1 MSFKIGDSVAVTDE
15 QIRGE
20 IISISDSLITIKTTD
35 GFDMKFS
42 KKDLVRI
49 DVEQSELAKSVNVYF
64 DVSDKEEPKK
74 NRSKLGFKTK
84 KGEVPA
90 MEVDLH
96 IHKLVKST
104 RGMDNYDMLS
114 KQVDTAQ
121 HKLEFAIKNRIPRI
135 VFIHGVGAGVLKTE
149 LNFLFNRYNVSV
161 QEASYQK
168 YGLGATEV
176 YIIQKKTN

>member
-1 MSFKIGDSVAVTDE
+1 MSFKIGDNVAVTDE
-15 QIRGE
+15 QIRGR
-20 IISISDSLITIKTTD
+20 IISISDGSITINTSD
-35 GFDMKFS
+35 GFDMKFNRTELI
-42 KKDLVRI
+42 KI
-49 DVEQSELAKSVNVYF
+49 GVEQSELAKSVNVSF
-64 DVSDKEEPKK
+64 DISDKEESKK
-74 NRSKLGFKTK
+74 NRSTLGFKTK

-104 RGMDNYDMLS
+104 RGMDNYDILS
-114 KQVDTAQ
+114 RQVDTAQ
-121 HKLEFAIKNRIPRI
+121 HKLEFAIKKRIPRI

-161 QEASYQK
+161 KDASYQK

-176 YIIQKKTN
+176 YIIQNKID